1 MHTLHISVYTH
12 VPYHSACSSHVI
24 LSLLLSHTHTHTH
37 TQACLWDTSDLSVL
51 RCVRVSNTV
60 LQVDVRGGS
69 LVIGSTLIQLVD
81 TENLEKRR
89 TIADDTVSDE
99 SLEVCE
105 GGREGGSEY
114 VRILGHVGSM

>member
-1 MHTLHISVYTH
+1 MLIPCDPFTPSF
-12 VPYHSACSSHVI
+12 
-24 LSLLLSHTHTHTH
+24 THTH

-105 GGREGGSEY
+105 G
-114 VRILGHVGSM
+114 VRV

>member
-1 MHTLHISVYTH
+1 M
-12 VPYHSACSSHVI
+12 
-24 LSLLLSHTHTHTH
+24 
-37 TQACLWDTSDLSVL
+37 
-51 RCVRVSNTV
+51 SNTV
-60 LQVDVRGGS
+60 LQVDVKGGS

-105 GGREGGSEY
+105 GVRELVRKAVKILCEVGGC
-114 VRILGHVGSM
+114 GM